1 MLIGIAL
8 VVAIL
13 ASWAHVES
21 PEVLC
26 AQRRSTLLIDC
37 GAIERARVAE
47 VPVHLVEASP

>member
-1 MLIGIAL
+1 MILGIAL

-13 ASWAHVES
+13 STWGHVES

-26 AQRRSTLLIDC
+26 AQKRMTLIMDC

-47 VPVHLVEASP
+47 LPAAVLEVQQ